1 MRLHT
6 RRLLWVLSFV
16 VATTLAGCAAVP
28 RETQIVLAP
37 GGPRPVA
44 AHIANYQDAGAA
56 IVSVMTEDLQI
67 SVPRTSFT
75 LYFYPYREAFAQG
88 LAEKFATDP
97 TQARD
102 IANFALGRL
111 RQTRASKQ
119 LLVNEEI
126 LERQS
131 WTERI
136 HFLAHELTHIVQY
149 EVANRSPAGDQWLR
163 EGMADWVA
171 FRVLES
177 LGLDT
182 FGRRKNQQI
191 ARVRR
196 EKERKPLPS
205 LSQLIT
211 SQDWDT
217 LSARHGG
224 VIVYGQA
231 FLATDF
237 LMQRRGLSSVI
248 EYFRRFTQSQNR
260 LQNFQAAFGEELSTF
275 EREFTTYLE
284 RLLG

>member
-1 MRLHT
+1 MRLNT
-6 RRLLWVLSFV
+6 RRLMGVLIV
-16 VATTLAGCAAVP
+16 VATALAGCAAVP
-28 RETQIVLAP
+28 RESQIVLAP
-37 GGPRPVA
+37 GELRPVA
-44 AHIANYQDAGAA
+44 AHIVNYQDAVTA

-88 LAEKFATDP
+88 LTEKFDTDP
-97 TQARD
+97 PQARD
-102 IANFALGRL
+102 IANFALGRI
-111 RQTRASKQ
+111 RQTRESKQ

-149 EVANRSPAGDQWLR
+149 ELANRTPAGDQWLR

-182 FGRRKNQQI
+182 FGRRQQQQI
-191 ARVRR
+191 ARVKR
-196 EKERKPLPS
+196 EKGRHTLPAI
-205 LSQLIT
+205 SQLVT
-211 SQDWDT
+211 SRDWDT
-217 LSARHGG
+217 LSAKHGG
-224 VIVYGQA
+224 GLVYGQA

-237 LMQRRGLSSVI
+237 LMQRQGLSSVI
-248 EYFRRFTQSQNR
+248 EYFRRFTQSRNR
-260 LQNFQAAFGEELSTF
+260 LQNFRAAFGEELSAF
-275 EREFTTYLE
+275 EHEFATDLE
-284 RLLG
+284 RRLG